1 MSDLNRPEDAPEDLD
16 PSGDRLAEDVGDV
29 IDDDD
34 SSGDTSVRIPAPP
47 D

>member
-1 MSDLNRPEDAPEDLD
+1 MSDMNRPEDAPEELD
-16 PSGDRLAEDVGDV
+16 SSEDRLAEDVGDV

-34 SSGDTSVRIPAPP
+34 SGGGKSVRIPAPP

>member
-1 MSDLNRPEDAPEDLD
+1 MSDLNRPEDQPDELDDAEDPL
-16 PSGDRLAEDVGDV
+16 SEDVGDV

-34 SSGDTSVRIPAPP
+34 SNGPSISIPSPP